1 MRAIANLTLSF
12 GLVTIP
18 VKLYSATESS
28 ATVRLRLMAPSGQ
41 RVRQQYVADPKL
53 PEPEFEQ
60 EVDASSPSAATP
72 GREWTSGEDKPPKQR
87 HSLVPAPVDVQ
98 HEPPQVGSDRH
109 LPTEPEVIERQTMV
123 KGYEFE
129 QGQFVLFTPA
139 ELKALEAAS
148 RDSVDIVAFIPVGTV
163 DPVYYHKAYLLAPG
177 LRGEKTYSL
186 LLAALLRSGRS
197 ALAKWAW
204 KGKEYVVEIRP
215 ADGGLVLQQLF
226 YADEVRSPAN
236 LVDKLVDVSPAE
248 LELAVRLVEQGAK
261 ERYDPTQFVD
271 EEKRRLLEAIEK
283 KIAGREIVSTSTQ
296 ARPRP
301 SGQVI
306 DLMAAL
312 RASLHQPPPGLGPG
326 KVVATKPATGTK
338 ERKPARR
345 GSVPPEMVPTKR
357 KAGS

>member
-1 MRAIANLTLSF
+1 
-12 GLVTIP
+12 
-18 VKLYSATESS
+18 
-28 ATVRLRLMAPSGQ
+28 
-41 RVRQQYVADPKL
+41 
-53 PEPEFEQ
+53 
-60 EVDASSPSAATP
+60 
-72 GREWTSGEDKPPKQR
+72 
-87 HSLVPAPVDVQ
+87 
-98 HEPPQVGSDRH
+98 
-109 LPTEPEVIERQTMV
+109 MV

-148 RDSVDIVAFIPVGTV
+148 RDSVDIVAFIPMGSV
-163 DPVYYHKAYLLAPG
+163 DPVYYHKAYLIAPG

-215 ADGGLVLQQLF
+215 ADDGGLVLQQLF
-226 YADEVRSPAN
+226 YADEVRSPAD

-271 EEKRRLLEAIEK
+271 EKKRRLLEAIEK
-283 KIAGREIVSTSTQ
+283 KIAGREIVSTSAQ

-326 KVVATKPATGTK
+326 EVVATKPATRTK

-345 GSVPPEMVPTKR
+345 GSVPREMAPTKR
-357 KAGS
+357 RAGS

>member
-41 RVRQQYVADPKL
+41 RVRQQYVADPEL
-53 PEPEFEQ
+53 PELELEQ
-60 EVDASSPSAATP
+60 EVDASSSTAAP
-72 GREWTSGEDKPPKQR
+72 PARRWTSGEVDDKPPIQR
-87 HSLVPAPVDVQ
+87 HSLVPASVELQ
-98 HEPPQVGSDRH
+98 REPPQAVSN
-109 LPTEPEVIERQTMV
+109 LPSEPEVIERQRMV

-186 LLAALLRSGRS
+186 LLAALLRSGRT

-204 KGKEYVVEIRP
+204 KGKEYVVEVRP

-226 YADEVRSPAN
+226 YADEVRSPADW
-236 LVDKLVDVSPAE
+236 VDKLVDVSPAE
-248 LELAVRLVEQGAK
+248 LELAVRLIEQGAK

-271 EEKRRLLEAIEK
+271 EEKRRLLEAIDK
-283 KIAGREIVSTSTQ
+283 KIAGREIVSTSAP

-312 RASLHQPPPGLGPG
+312 RASLHQPPPGRGPG
-326 KVVATKPATGTK
+326 DVVATKPATRVK

-345 GSVPPEMVPTKR
+345 GSVPRELAPTKR
-357 KAGS
+357 RAGS